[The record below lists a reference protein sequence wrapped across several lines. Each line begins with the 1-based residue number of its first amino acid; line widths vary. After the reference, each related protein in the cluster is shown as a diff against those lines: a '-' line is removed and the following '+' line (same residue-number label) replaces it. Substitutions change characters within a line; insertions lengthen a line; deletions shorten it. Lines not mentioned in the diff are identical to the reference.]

1 MELISKLIGNRLLSG
16 VLLFLFAFALYSPSL
31 KYDFVW
37 DDVEVITKSN
47 VSFDTSYIARVVIT
61 DVYKDKTA
69 RYYRP
74 MIYTSIVVDKGIWG
88 VSPFG
93 FHLSNLIFNSASV
106 VLFYFMVLLIF
117 GEFGIERKEAAAFLS
132 SVLFALHPMHVE
144 SVSWVAG
151 RSDVLCALFL
161 FLALIFHILS
171 SRNLWLLALTALW
184 FSFSLLSKEVAV
196 VFPFLA
202 LVFDLLSR
210 RTVNRANIL
219 KYGVYILILLV
230 YFYLRSRAFVSI
242 PEVTH
247 EILKEGVGR
256 AADGVERISAFS
268 QYLEFFKTLSGSYVV
283 YLHKIILPFGFNAF
297 ITKVPKEAPYLFS
310 SLVILSALTVLSVI
324 SIRKKESVT
333 AFGILWVLISL
344 GPSAMVA
351 LFSIASTPLAERYL
365 YIPSAGFCLLIGYWV
380 IEAGSRMHLKS
391 IAWGFGF
398 LLIILYAFVA
408 YQRQAVWKD
417 DLSLWRDTSFKSP
430 DHPLPHSNYG
440 LALSNIGKQDEAV
453 KEFEIALSP
462 EMNDSPRGKA
472 VTANNMGIVYIER
485 EDYPKAELWFRKA
498 LEYDPGYGKTYYH
511 MGLIYFINGE
521 LTGSAESYTE
531 SERYLRK
538 ALERYKYYGK
548 ANLLLAKVYL
558 RKGEKD
564 KALAEARAAIEIG
577 IPADLLKEAYD
588 IIEID
593 HRGSDQKP
601 H

>member
-1 MELISKLIGNRLLSG
+1 MELISKLVGNRLLSG

-37 DDVEVITKSN
+37 DDVEVIAKN
-47 VSFDTSYIARVVIT
+47 NYSYAASTIIYYIIPGVE
-61 DVYKDKTA
+61 KNKQE

-74 MIYTSIVVDKGIWG
+74 AVYISMVIDRGIWG
-88 VSPFG
+88 ISPFG
-93 FHLSNLIFNSASV
+93 FHLSNVIFNSISV
-106 VLFYFMVLLIF
+106 VLFYIMILLILK
-117 GEFGIERKEAAAFLS
+117 EFSARVKEGAAFLS
-132 SVLFALHPMHVE
+132 ALLFALHPMHVE

-151 RSDVLCALFL
+151 RTDVLCALFL
-161 FLALIFHILS
+161 FLAFISHILS
-171 SRNLWLLALTALW
+171 YRSAWFLLLTGV
-184 FSFSLLSKEVAV
+184 SFTISLFSKEVGI
-196 VFPFLA
+196 VFPILV
-202 LVFDLLSR
+202 LVFDLLNRRLLSR
-210 RTVNRANIL
+210 GNIL
-219 KYGVYILILLV
+219 KYAVYLGISLV
-230 YFYLRSRAFVSI
+230 YLYLRGMAFVYI
-242 PEVTH
+242 PEVAQNVVNEGMRQAVNSAEHVSKTPYYLGLIK
-247 EILKEGVGR
+247 ILL
-256 AADGVERISAFS
+256 SS
-268 QYLEFFKTLSGSYVV
+268 YLI
-283 YLHKIILPFGFNAF
+283 YLNKLILPFSFNAF
-297 ITKVPKEAPYLFS
+297 ITGVPREFPYLIS
-310 SLVILSALTVLSVI
+310 SLVLMTVLSALGFLSI
-324 SIRKKESVT
+324 KKKENVT
-333 AFGILWVLISL
+333 AFGIFWILLTL
-344 GPSAMVA
+344 GPSALVA
-351 LFSIASTPLAERYL
+351 LFSISSSPLAERYL

-391 IAWGFGF
+391 IAWGFGV
-398 LLIILYAFVA
+398 LLIILYAFAA

-417 DLSLWRDTSFKSP
+417 DLSLWRDTSLKSP

-440 LALSNIGKQDEAV
+440 LALSNIGEQDEAV

-472 VTANNMGIVYIER
+472 VTANNMGLVYIER

-558 RKGEKD
+558 RRGEKD
-564 KALAEARAAIEIG
+564 KALAEARAAIEVG
-577 IPADLLKEAYD
+577 IPGDLLKEAYD